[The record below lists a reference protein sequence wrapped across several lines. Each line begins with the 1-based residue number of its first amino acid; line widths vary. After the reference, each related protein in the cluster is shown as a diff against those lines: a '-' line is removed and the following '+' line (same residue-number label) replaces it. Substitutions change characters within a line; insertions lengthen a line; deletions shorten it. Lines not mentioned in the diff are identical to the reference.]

1 MKSLITGGA
10 GFVGRYLAGQLQML
24 GHEVAVTKM
33 PAERIDISGVSV
45 YDLNIL
51 NKEAVLKLFA
61 EIQPDYIFHLAAQS
75 SVDVSWKNPGLT
87 IDVNIKGSANVLEAL
102 RALENKTRLI
112 LPGSGEE
119 YGCVWP
125 EELPVREEQILKPV
139 NIYAATKVCQNMIG
153 TIYAKA
159 YGLDIVMT
167 RAFNHVG
174 PDQAPF
180 FVLADF
186 CRQAAGIEAG
196 KQEPVIRAGNLDV
209 KRDFTDV
216 RDVVCAYVMLAEKG
230 QAGETYNIG
239 SGQARSIREILQT
252 VIKKSSADIQV
263 EVDKKKL
270 RPIDMKEIRADIQKI
285 QKITGWKPK
294 ICLEQTIQDTLD
306 YWRTH
311 FPTQSRGK

>member
-1 MKSLITGGA
+1 MSA
-10 GFVGRYLAGQLQML
+10 
-24 GHEVAVTKM
+24 
-33 PAERIDISGVSV
+33 DIW
-45 YDLNIL
+45 
-51 NKEAVLKLFA
+51 
-61 EIQPDYIFHLAAQS
+61 PDNY
-75 SVDVSWKNPGLT
+75 
-87 IDVNIKGSANVLEAL
+87 GSANVLEAL

-174 PDQAPF
+174 PD
-180 FVLADF
+180 
-186 CRQAAGIEAG
+186 
-196 KQEPVIRAGNLDV
+196 
-209 KRDFTDV
+209 
-216 RDVVCAYVMLAEKG
+216 

>member
-1 MKSLITGGA
+1 MKSLITGGT
-10 GFVGRYLAGQLQML
+10 GFVGIYLARYLQML

-33 PAERIDISGVSV
+33 PGEQIFISGVSV

-51 NKEAVLKLFA
+51 EKEEVSRLFTK
-61 EIQPDYIFHLAAQS
+61 IQPDYIFHLAAQS
-75 SVDVSWKNPGLT
+75 SVDISWKNPGLT
-87 IDVNIKGSANVLEAL
+87 IDVNIKGSTNVLDAF
-102 RALENKTRLI
+102 RALENKPRLL

-119 YGCVWP
+119 YGCVQST
-125 EELPVREEQILKPV
+125 ELPVGEEHVLKPG
-139 NIYAATKVCQNMIG
+139 NIYAVTKVCQNMIG
-153 TIYAKA
+153 SIYAKA

-174 PDQAPF
+174 PNQAPF

-186 CRQAAGIEAG
+186 CRQTAEIEAG
-196 KQEPVIRAGNLDV
+196 KREPVIRAGNLDV

-252 VIKKSSADIQV
+252 VINKSTAKIQV
-263 EVDKKKL
+263 KVDEKKL
-270 RPIDMKEIRADIQKI
+270 RPIDMTEMRADIQKI
-285 QKITGWKPK
+285 QKVTGWKPK
-294 ICLEQTIQDTLD
+294 ICLEQSIQDTLD
-306 YWRTH
+306 YWRREYL
-311 FPTQSRGK
+311 QE